1 MTNKYRV
8 HELAKEF
15 TTSSKVILDILDRN
29 NMPAKNHMASIEE
42 DAYQILVRT
51 FALKPDT
58 AEEIRERQRK
68 KATLAAP
75 VAKPEPPKA
84 PPAPPKV
91 FYGGGGQQRPQMNRI
106 RPEHGFAGPQQPV
119 PNTPTTAQQQHQPV
133 VAPKPVM
140 PKPISPEV
148 HRTPQIPEPVQAPV
162 QPTAQTSVQQQTQ
175 ARIQPP
181 VQSPSQTP
189 VQTPAPVAKPATP
202 AAPAADRPANRLQ
215 SSAPYQPRPFTP
227 PARDALRPANA
238 SGTAPFRPAAPQ
250 QYSRPPFNSAAG
262 APAQRPGF
270 NQPGQTPRPE
280 FSQPAGQTRP
290 AQPSRPLGARPPV
303 AGAPASSGNAPA
315 RPGQTPARPGQ
326 TPARPGQT
334 PARRPGDRPQGPGQ
348 GPGSRPQGNRPA
360 YQGQG
365 GGGRPTGFRGRNA
378 GPAAPPA
385 PKQEPVRPKLIKIGE
400 SLSVKELASKLGR
413 EVNEVIKKL
422 MMLGVMATINQEVD
436 FDTASL
442 IAGEF
447 AVTVEELPPEID
459 PTVVPEI
466 EDDPSTLVHRPP
478 VVTVMG
484 HVDHGK
490 TSLLDAI
497 RQTHVTS
504 QEAGGITQ
512 HIGAYQV
519 VQQGKK
525 IVFLDTP
532 GHEAFTSMR
541 ARGAQVTDIA
551 ILVVAADDGVM
562 PQTIEAINHAKAAKV
577 PIIVAIN
584 KMDKPDANP
593 ERVQQQL
600 TEYGLVAEAWGGDTI
615 MAPVSAAKKT
625 GINELL
631 EMILLV
637 AEVQDLK
644 ANPNRPAIG
653 TIVEA
658 ELDKGKGP
666 VATVLVQNGTL
677 RIGDTIIAGTAFGKV
692 RAMTNDRGEKVKK
705 APPSTPVEVIGLSD
719 VPQAGD
725 ILSVVDERTARGIAE
740 KRMAK
745 NKADSVTQG
754 QKVTLED
761 LFQQI
766 QAGNIKDLNLLV
778 KADVQGSIEALRQS
792 LESLKNK
799 EVRVMI
805 VHSGVGAI
813 NESDVMLASA
823 SNALIIG
830 FNVRPDANARRAA
843 ETEKVDMRMYRVI
856 YDAINDVEA
865 AMTGMLAP
873 EFREVIL
880 GRVEVR
886 QVFNIPK
893 GIVAGSYVL
902 EGKITSTS
910 QIRLLR
916 NGIVVHEG
924 KLDSLR
930 RFKDDVKEVAAGY
943 ECGITLEKYRDVKEG
958 DIVEAFVMEQIPR

>member
-1 MTNKYRV
+1 MTNTNDNTNNNTANNKYRV

-15 TTSSKVILDILDRN
+15 TTSSKVILDILARN
-29 NMPAKNHMASIEE
+29 DMPAKNHMASIDEP
-42 DAYQILVRT
+42 AYQILVRT

-68 KATLAAP
+68 KAAAATP
-75 VAKPEPPKA
+75 PPAVKPEPAKA

-91 FYGGGGQQRPQMNRI
+91 FYGGGQQRPQQS
-106 RPEHGFAGPQQPV
+106 RPRQDYAAMPPRTQQPASGMQGSASAA
-119 PNTPTTAQQQHQPV
+119 PTHRPAQTTAARPPQRPALEH
-133 VAPKPVM
+133 KP
-140 PKPISPEV
+140 
-148 HRTPQIPEPVQAPV
+148 A
-162 QPTAQTSVQQQTQ
+162 ADVQQVT
-175 ARIQPP
+175 A
-181 VQSPSQTP
+181 
-189 VQTPAPVAKPATP
+189 AKPAAPIIPANAVPTLPENKP
-202 AAPAADRPANRLQ
+202 AAQAPQAATPKVPAQPARSVANQSVAPASPLRPAY
-215 SSAPYQPRPFTP
+215 APRPFVPRQQTG
-227 PARDALRPANA
+227 AGDTSAQRPA
-238 SGTAPFRPAAPQ
+238 SGQTAQAPRRDFNRPAAGAA
-250 QYSRPPFNSAAG
+250 RPS
-262 APAQRPGF
+262 
-270 NQPGQTPRPE
+270 
-280 FSQPAGQTRP
+280 
-290 AQPSRPLGARPPV
+290 QPSRPAGTRPATPTTST
-303 AGAPASSGNAPA
+303 PSGNAPA
-315 RPGQTPARPGQ
+315 RPGQRPGGSPARPGQ
-326 TPARPGQT
+326 
-334 PARRPGDRPQGPGQ
+334 GPGRQ
-348 GPGSRPQGNRPA
+348 Q
-360 YQGQG
+360 
-365 GGGRPTGFRGRNA
+365 GGRPSFQSQGGRSGTQGRGRNT
-378 GPAAPPA
+378 GPIAPPA
-385 PKQEPVRPKLIKIGE
+385 PKQEPVRPKTIKIGE
-400 SLSVKELASKLGR
+400 ALSVKELASKMSR

-422 MMLGVMATINQEVD
+422 MMMGVMATINQEID

-447 AVTVEELPPEID
+447 GVTVEELPPEID
-459 PTVVPEI
+459 PTVIPEI
-466 EDDPSTLVHRPP
+466 EDDPASLVHRPP

-562 PQTIEAINHAKAAKV
+562 PQTVEAINHAKAAKV
-577 PIIVAIN
+577 PIIVAVN
-584 KMDKPDANP
+584 KMDKPGANP

-600 TEYGLVAEAWGGDTI
+600 TEYGLVAEAWGGDTV
-615 MAPVSAAKKT
+615 MVPVSAVKKT
-625 GINELL
+625 GISDLL

-705 APPSTPVEVIGLSD
+705 ALPATPVEVIGLSD

-725 ILSVVDERTARGIAE
+725 ILAVVDERTARNIAE
-740 KRMAK
+740 KRLAK
-745 NKADSVTQG
+745 NKADAVTQK

-766 QAGNIKDLNLLV
+766 KDGSVKDLNLLV

-792 LESLKNK
+792 LENMKNR
-799 EVRVMI
+799 EVRVII

-830 FNVRPDANARRAA
+830 FNVRPDANARKMA
-843 ETEKVDMRMYRVI
+843 ESEKVDMRMYRVI

-873 EFREVIL
+873 EFREVVL

-893 GIVAGSYVL
+893 GVVAGSYVT

-910 QIRLLR
+910 QVRLLR
-916 NGIVVHEG
+916 NGIVIHEG
-924 KLDSLR
+924 QMESLR

-958 DIVEAFVMEQIPR
+958 DLIEAFIMEQIPR

>member
-1 MTNKYRV
+1 MSKYRV
-8 HELAKEF
+8 YELAKEF
-15 TTSSKVILDILDRN
+15 NTQSKLILDILARN

-42 DAYQILVRT
+42 EAYQVLVRT
-51 FALKPDT
+51 FAPKPDT

-68 KATLAAP
+68 KAAAVVP
-75 VAKPEPPKA
+75 PPKPEPHKA
-84 PPAPPKV
+84 PAPPPKV
-91 FYGGGGQQRPQMNRI
+91 FYGGGAQRTGMKPRMDQPGAAASH
-106 RPEHGFAGPQQPV
+106 RPMESRPKAF
-119 PNTPTTAQQQHQPV
+119 TPTTPQGNAGV
-133 VAPKPVM
+133 VSPKPAL
-140 PKPISPEV
+140 P
-148 HRTPQIPEPVQAPV
+148 
-162 QPTAQTSVQQQTQ
+162 SV
-175 ARIQPP
+175 
-181 VQSPSQTP
+181 PSVSSVPATRP
-189 VQTPAPVAKPATP
+189 VQTPQTPVARPADQPVAKT
-202 AAPAADRPANRLQ
+202 AAPKPTPTAVAPAGNAGRPV
-215 SSAPYQPRPFTP
+215 APKVGTP
-227 PARDALRPANA
+227 DY
-238 SGTAPFRPAAPQ
+238 PFRPAAPFNPKNLIRQ
-250 QYSRPPFNSAAG
+250 PMPQTQRPADTQTRQPVAG
-262 APAQRPGF
+262 RGVPVQGPAKTQRPAVGRARPDFQAQGRPAQRPPMTGAVSG
-270 NQPGQTPRPE
+270 PGQQKP
-280 FSQPAGQTRP
+280 GV
-290 AQPSRPLGARPPV
+290 GAK
-303 AGAPASSGNAPA
+303 
-315 RPGQTPARPGQ
+315 
-326 TPARPGQT
+326 
-334 PARRPGDRPQGPGQ
+334 GDRKSAGSDRQQ
-348 GPGSRPQGNRPA
+348 GPGSRTQ
-360 YQGQG
+360 
-365 GGGRPTGFRGRNA
+365 GGRPPFQGQQSGRPGSSSRRSGGFT
-378 GPAAPPA
+378 PAPA
-385 PKQEPVRPKLIKIGE
+385 PKQEPVRPTHIKVGE

-422 MMLGVMATINQEVD
+422 MMLGVMATINQEID
-436 FDTASL
+436 FDTATL
-442 IAGEF
+442 IASEF
-447 AVTVEELPPEID
+447 GATVEELPPEVD
-459 PTVVPEI
+459 PTVIPEI
-466 EDDPSTLVHRPP
+466 EDDPASLLPRPP

-519 VQQGKK
+519 VQQGRK

-562 PQTIEAINHAKAAKV
+562 PQTIEAINHAKSANV

-584 KMDKPDANP
+584 KMDKPGANP
-593 ERVQQQL
+593 ERVMQQM
-600 TEYGLVAEAWGGDTI
+600 TEYGLVAESWGGDTI
-615 MAPVSAAKKT
+615 MVPVSAVKKT
-625 GINELL
+625 GISDLL

-644 ANPNRPAIG
+644 ANPNRPAVG

-677 RIGDTIIAGTAFGKV
+677 RVGDSILAGTAYGKV

-705 APPSTPVEVIGLSD
+705 AGPATPVEVIGLSD

-725 ILSVVDERTARGIAE
+725 ILAVLDEKAARSIAE
-740 KRMAK
+740 KRLAK
-745 NKADSVTQG
+745 TKAEAVAQA

-766 QAGNIKDLNLLV
+766 QAGEIKDLNLLV

-792 LESLKNK
+792 LENLKNK
-799 EVRVMI
+799 EVRVII

-830 FNVRPDANARRAA
+830 FNVRPDSNARKAA
-843 ETEKVDMRMYRVI
+843 ETEKVDIRTYRVI

-873 EFREVIL
+873 EFREVL
-880 GRVEVR
+880 QGRVEIR

-893 GIVAGSYVL
+893 GVVAGSYVQ

-910 QIRLLR
+910 QVRLLR
-916 NGIVVHEG
+916 NGVVVYEG
-924 KLDSLR
+924 KLESLR

-943 ECGITLEKYRDVKEG
+943 ECGITLEKYRDIKEG

>member
-1 MTNKYRV
+1 MSKYRV
-8 HELAKEF
+8 YELAKEF
-15 TTSSKVILDILDRN
+15 NTQSKLILDILARN
-29 NMPAKNHMASIEE
+29 EMPAKNHMASIEE
-42 DAYQILVRT
+42 EAYQVLVRT
-51 FALKPDT
+51 FAPKPDT

-68 KATLAAP
+68 KATTPAQP
-75 VAKPEPPKA
+75 IKVEPAKV

-91 FYGGGGQQRPQMNRI
+91 FYGGGLHRPAMKPRHDQNPPVQQRQPEIRTKPVTPVAPESVIAQGQIVPPQKQQI
-106 RPEHGFAGPQQPV
+106 SAPILTEPVAGSPTVTEKPV
-119 PNTPTTAQQQHQPV
+119 PKPATVKPTLP
-133 VAPKPVM
+133 
-140 PKPISPEV
+140 
-148 HRTPQIPEPVQAPV
+148 
-162 QPTAQTSVQQQTQ
+162 PTAQGGAATG
-175 ARIQPP
+175 QP
-181 VQSPSQTP
+181 
-189 VQTPAPVAKPATP
+189 
-202 AAPAADRPANRLQ
+202 
-215 SSAPYQPRPFTP
+215 TP
-227 PARDALRPANA
+227 PKV
-238 SGTAPFRPAAPQ
+238 GTPNYPFRPAAPFNPNNLIRQPAPQAPRYSENRSQ
-250 QYSRPPFNSAAG
+250 QTQQTSATPQG
-262 APAQRPGF
+262 SAPAKGAGKPIRPGF
-270 NQPGQTPRPE
+270 TRPDAAA
-280 FSQPAGQTRP
+280 QNRPAGTRP
-290 AQPSRPLGARPPV
+290 STGATAA
-303 AGAPASSGNAPA
+303 AGQAK
-315 RPGQTPARPGQ
+315 PGVGQ
-326 TPARPGQT
+326 KND
-334 PARRPGDRPQGPGQ
+334 RRPGGEKSQG
-348 GPGSRPQGNRPA
+348 QGNRPA
-360 YQGQG
+360 TGNRPPFHGQQQ
-365 GGGRPTGFRGRNA
+365 GRPGSFSRRSG
-378 GPAAPPA
+378 GPAAPPT
-385 PKQEPVRPKLIKIGE
+385 PKQEPIRPTHIKVGE
-400 SLSVKELASKLGR
+400 SLPVKELASKLGR

-436 FDTASL
+436 FDTATL
-442 IAGEF
+442 IASEF
-447 AVTVEELPPEID
+447 GATVEELPPEID
-459 PTVVPEI
+459 PTVIPEI
-466 EDDPSTLVHRPP
+466 EDDPAELVLRSP

-490 TSLLDAI
+490 TSLLDTI

-551 ILVVAADDGVM
+551 VLVVAADDGVM
-562 PQTIEAINHAKAAKV
+562 PQTIEAINHAKSAKV

-584 KMDKPDANP
+584 KMDKPGANP
-593 ERVQQQL
+593 ERVMQQM
-600 TEYGLVAEAWGGDTI
+600 TEYGLVSEAWGGDTI
-615 MAPVSAAKKT
+615 MVPVSAVKKT
-625 GINELL
+625 GISELL

-644 ANPNRPAIG
+644 ANPNRPALG

-666 VATVLVQNGTL
+666 VATVLIQNGTL
-677 RIGDTIIAGTAFGKV
+677 RVGDSIIAGTAYGKV

-705 APPSTPVEVIGLSD
+705 AGPSTPVEVIGLSD

-725 ILSVVDERTARGIAE
+725 ILAALDERAARSIAE
-740 KRMAK
+740 KRVAK
-745 NKADSVTQG
+745 TKADAVAQA

-761 LFQQI
+761 LFEQI
-766 QAGNIKDLNLLV
+766 QAGEIKDLNLLV

-830 FNVRPDANARRAA
+830 FNVRPDANARKAA
-843 ETEKVDMRMYRVI
+843 ESEKVDIRTYRVI

-910 QIRLLR
+910 QVRLLR
-916 NGIVVHEG
+916 NGIVVFEG
-924 KLDSLR
+924 KLESLR
-930 RFKDDVKEVAAGY
+930 RFKDDVKEVSAGY
-943 ECGITLEKYRDVKEG
+943 ECGITLEKYRDIKEG

>member
-1 MTNKYRV
+1 VY
-8 HELAKEF
+8 ELAKEF
-15 TTSSKVILDILDRN
+15 TTTSKLILDILDRN
-29 NMPAKNHMASIEE
+29 EMPAKNHMASIDEE
-42 DAYQILVRT
+42 AYQVLVRT
-51 FALKPDT
+51 FAPKPDT

-68 KATLAAP
+68 KAATPAAT
-75 VAKPEPPKA
+75 AKPEQPKA

-91 FYGGGGQQRPQMNRI
+91 FYGGGGSPRPSMKPRHEQNAQIPLRQ
-106 RPEHGFAGPQQPV
+106 PESH
-119 PNTPTTAQQQHQPV
+119 
-133 VAPKPVM
+133 
-140 PKPISPEV
+140 PKPIIQSSPMNEV
-148 HRTPQIPEPVQAPV
+148 IPSELETASVPVSVTTTPIPSVSVEPSVAQPTVAKEELKDLPATVAPSVPTRPTVAPTQVGTPNYPFRAAAPFNPNNLIRQPAPQMPRPEPRPQQAPV
-162 QPTAQTSVQQQTQ
+162 AAGATGASG
-175 ARIQPP
+175 A
-181 VQSPSQTP
+181 
-189 VQTPAPVAKPATP
+189 AKP
-202 AAPAADRPANRLQ
+202 
-215 SSAPYQPRPFTP
+215 PRPGFTKP
-227 PARDALRPANA
+227 D
-238 SGTAPFRPAAPQ
+238 AAPQ
-250 QYSRPPFNSAAG
+250 NRSAGFRPPAAGSAAG
-262 APAQRPGF
+262 ASQTKPG
-270 NQPGQTPRPE
+270 PGQK
-280 FSQPAGQTRP
+280 
-290 AQPSRPLGARPPV
+290 
-303 AGAPASSGNAPA
+303 ND
-315 RPGQTPARPGQ
+315 
-326 TPARPGQT
+326 
-334 PARRPGDRPQGPGQ
+334 RRVGSGDRPQGQGTRPG
-348 GPGSRPQGNRPA
+348 GNRPPF
-360 YQGQG
+360 QGQG
-365 GGGRPTGFRGRNA
+365 RPGSFSRRGGQS
-378 GPAAPPA
+378 GPQA
-385 PKQEPVRPKLIKIGE
+385 PKQEPIRPTHIKVGE

-447 AVTVEELPPEID
+447 GATVEELPPEID
-459 PTVVPEI
+459 PTVIPEI
-466 EDDPSTLVHRPP
+466 EDDPATLILRSP

-551 ILVVAADDGVM
+551 VLVVAADDGVM
-562 PQTIEAINHAKAAKV
+562 PQTIEAINHAKSANV

-584 KMDKPDANP
+584 KMDMPDADP
-593 ERVQQQL
+593 ERVMQQM
-600 TEYGLVAEAWGGDTI
+600 TEYGLVAEKWGGDTI
-615 MAPVSAAKKT
+615 MVPVSAVKKT
-625 GINELL
+625 GISELL

-644 ANPNRPAIG
+644 ANPNRPALG

-666 VATVLVQNGTL
+666 IATVLVQNGTL
-677 RIGDTIIAGTAFGKV
+677 RIGDSIIAGTAYGKV

-705 APPSTPVEVIGLSD
+705 AGPSTPVEVVGLSD
-719 VPQAGD
+719 VPMAGD
-725 ILSVVDERTARGIAE
+725 ILAAVDERTARSIAE
-740 KRMAK
+740 KRVAK
-745 NKADSVTQG
+745 HKSDAVTQA

-766 QAGNIKDLNLLV
+766 QAGEIKDLNLLV

-830 FNVRPDANARRAA
+830 FNVRPDSNARKAA
-843 ETEKVDMRMYRVI
+843 ESEKVDIRTYRVI

-880 GRVEVR
+880 GRVEIR

-893 GIVAGSYVL
+893 GVVAGSYVL

-910 QIRLLR
+910 QVRLLR
-916 NGIVVHEG
+916 DGIVVFEG
-924 KLDSLR
+924 KLESLR
-930 RFKDDVKEVAAGY
+930 RFKDDVKEVATGY
-943 ECGITLEKYRDVKEG
+943 ECGITLEKFRDIKEG

>member
-1 MTNKYRV
+1 MSKYRV
-8 HELAKEF
+8 YELAKEF
-15 TTSSKVILDILDRN
+15 TTTSKLILDILDRN
-29 NMPAKNHMASIEE
+29 EMPAKNHMASIDE
-42 DAYQILVRT
+42 DAYQVLVRT
-51 FALKPDT
+51 FAPKPDT

-68 KATLAAP
+68 KAAAAIP
-75 VAKPEPPKA
+75 VVKPEPVPA

-91 FYGGGGQQRPQMNRI
+91 FYGGGGQPRPPIKPRHDQKFVPAAP
-106 RPEHGFAGPQQPV
+106 RPTEIPAKPFVAATPQETAVPRQPAEESV
-119 PNTPTTAQQQHQPV
+119 NSSAPVQVAVTQTAVPV
-133 VAPKPVM
+133 VAESIAV
-140 PKPISPEV
+140 
-148 HRTPQIPEPVQAPV
+148 
-162 QPTAQTSVQQQTQ
+162 
-175 ARIQPP
+175 
-181 VQSPSQTP
+181 
-189 VQTPAPVAKPATP
+189 KPAATP
-202 AAPAADRPANRLQ
+202 TAAPAVPAASASGTPARPEPPKVGTPNYPFRSAAPFNPNNLIRQ
-215 SSAPYQPRPFTP
+215 PAPQVTRTYEPRPQQTSSAPVT
-227 PARDALRPANA
+227 
-238 SGTAPFRPAAPQ
+238 STGTAPAAGAGKPARSGFTRPDAAPQNRSAGFRPAA
-250 QYSRPPFNSAAG
+250 SGSSAG
-262 APAQRPGF
+262 AAQ
-270 NQPGQTPRPE
+270 
-280 FSQPAGQTRP
+280 SKA
-290 AQPSRPLGARPPV
+290 
-303 AGAPASSGNAPA
+303 
-315 RPGQTPARPGQ
+315 
-326 TPARPGQT
+326 
-334 PARRPGDRPQGPGQ
+334 GPGQ
-348 GPGSRPQGNRPA
+348 KTDRKPGGGQGNRPA
-360 YQGQG
+360 GNRPPFQGQG
-365 GGGRPTGFRGRNA
+365 RPGSFSRRGGQGASQAPKPEPIRPTH
-378 GPAAPPA
+378 
-385 PKQEPVRPKLIKIGE
+385 IKVGE
-400 SLSVKELASKLGR
+400 SLSVKELAMKLAR

-442 IAGEF
+442 IAAEF
-447 AVTVEELPPEID
+447 GATVEELPPEID
-459 PTVVPEI
+459 PTVIPEI
-466 EDDPSTLVHRPP
+466 EDDPASLILRSP

-490 TSLLDAI
+490 TSLLDTI

-562 PQTIEAINHAKAAKV
+562 PQTIEAINHAKSANV

-584 KMDKPDANP
+584 KMDMPAADP
-593 ERVQQQL
+593 ERVMQQL
-600 TEYGLVAEAWGGDTI
+600 TEYGLVAEKWGGDTI
-615 MAPVSAAKKT
+615 MVPVSAVKKT
-625 GINELL
+625 GISDLL

-637 AEVQDLK
+637 AEVRDLK

-677 RIGDTIIAGTAFGKV
+677 RVGDSIIAGTAYGKV

-705 APPSTPVEVIGLSD
+705 AGPSTPVEVIGLSD

-725 ILSVVDERTARGIAE
+725 ILAAVDEHTARAIAE
-740 KRMAK
+740 KRIAK
-745 NKADSVTQG
+745 NRADSVSQA

-761 LFQQI
+761 LFDKI
-766 QAGNIKDLNLLV
+766 QAGEIKDLNLLV

-792 LESLKNK
+792 LETLKNK
-799 EVRVMI
+799 EVRVMV

-830 FNVRPDANARRAA
+830 FNVRPDAKTRKAA
-843 ETEKVDMRMYRVI
+843 EAEKVDIRTYRVI

-880 GRVEVR
+880 GRVEIR

-893 GIVAGSYVL
+893 GVVAGSYVL
-902 EGKITSTS
+902 DGKITSTS

-916 NGIVVHEG
+916 SGIVVFEG
-924 KLDSLR
+924 KLESLR

-943 ECGITLEKYRDVKEG
+943 ECGITLEKYKDIKEG

>member
-1 MTNKYRV
+1 MSKYRV
-8 HELAKEF
+8 YELAKEF
-15 TTSSKVILDILDRN
+15 NTQSKLILDILARN

-42 DAYQILVRT
+42 EAYQVLVRT
-51 FALKPDT
+51 FAPKPDT

-68 KATLAAP
+68 KAASVVQP
-75 VAKPEPPKA
+75 PKPEPTKA
-84 PPAPPKV
+84 PAAPPKV
-91 FYGGGGQQRPQMNRI
+91 FYGGAQRSGLKPRMDQPGTTSTH
-106 RPEHGFAGPQQPV
+106 RPAESH
-119 PNTPTTAQQQHQPV
+119 
-133 VAPKPVM
+133 PK
-140 PKPISPEV
+140 
-148 HRTPQIPEPVQAPV
+148 AAA
-162 QPTAQTSVQQQTQ
+162 PTA
-175 ARIQPP
+175 P
-181 VQSPSQTP
+181 QSSSAAASP
-189 VQTPAPVAKPATP
+189 KPATP
-202 AAPAADRPANRLQ
+202 PAQTPKTTLARPVDDLATKPAAPKPTPVSPNTAGNAARPA
-215 SSAPYQPRPFTP
+215 APQVGTP
-227 PARDALRPANA
+227 NY
-238 SGTAPFRPAAPQ
+238 PFRPAAPFNPKNLIRQ
-250 QYSRPPFNSAAG
+250 PMTQTQRPADTQRQPVSGPAQGPAKPQRPG
-262 APAQRPGF
+262 GVRPDAPAQARPAQRPSMTGAASGSG
-270 NQPGQTPRPE
+270 QQKPGMGPKGDRKSVGSDRQQAP
-280 FSQPAGQTRP
+280 
-290 AQPSRPLGARPPV
+290 GART
-303 AGAPASSGNAPA
+303 
-315 RPGQTPARPGQ
+315 Q
-326 TPARPGQT
+326 
-334 PARRPGDRPQGPGQ
+334 
-348 GPGSRPQGNRPA
+348 
-360 YQGQG
+360 
-365 GGGRPTGFRGRNA
+365 GGRPPFQGQQSGRRGASSRRSTGFS
-378 GPAAPPA
+378 PAPT
-385 PKQEPVRPKLIKIGE
+385 PKQEPVRPTHIKVGE

-422 MMLGVMATINQEVD
+422 MMLGVMATINQEID
-436 FDTASL
+436 FDTATL
-442 IAGEF
+442 IASEF
-447 AVTVEELPPEID
+447 GATVEELPPEID
-459 PTVVPEI
+459 PTVIPEI
-466 EDDPSTLVHRPP
+466 EDDPASLLPRPP

-490 TSLLDAI
+490 TSLLDTI

-525 IVFLDTP
+525 IVFLDTT

-562 PQTIEAINHAKAAKV
+562 PQTIEAINHAKSAKV

-584 KMDKPDANP
+584 KMDKPGANP
-593 ERVQQQL
+593 ERVMQQM
-600 TEYGLVAEAWGGDTI
+600 TEYGLVAESWGGDTI
-615 MAPVSAAKKT
+615 MVPVSAVKKT
-625 GINELL
+625 GISELL

-644 ANPNRPAIG
+644 ANPNRPAVG

-677 RIGDTIIAGTAFGKV
+677 RVGDSILAGTAYGKV

-705 APPSTPVEVIGLSD
+705 AGPATPVEVIGLSD

-725 ILSVVDERTARGIAE
+725 ILAVLDEKAARSIAE
-740 KRMAK
+740 KRLAK
-745 NKADSVTQG
+745 TKAEAVAQA

-766 QAGNIKDLNLLV
+766 QAGEIKDLNLLV

-792 LESLKNK
+792 LENLKNK
-799 EVRVMI
+799 EVRVII

-830 FNVRPDANARRAA
+830 FNVRPDANARKAA
-843 ETEKVDMRMYRVI
+843 EMEKVDIRTYRVI

-873 EFREVIL
+873 EFREVL
-880 GRVEVR
+880 QGRVEIR

-893 GIVAGSYVL
+893 GVVAGSYVQ

-910 QIRLLR
+910 QVRLLR
-916 NGIVVHEG
+916 NGVVVYEG
-924 KLDSLR
+924 KLESLR

-943 ECGITLEKYRDVKEG
+943 ECGITLEKYRDIKEG